1 MIKREIY
8 AVEDTKLVRQ
18 RRFCPRCGPGVFLGE
33 HKDRFSCGR
42 CGYTEFKKEAKPKE
56 SKPKESKPKEEAP
69 VETPVEAPVEAPKK
83 EAKPKE
89 EKTAESKPKAASKSK
104 AKKPAKEE

>member
-42 CGYTEFKKEAKPKE
+42 CGYTEFKKESKPKE
-56 SKPKESKPKEEAP
+56 SKPKESKPKEETPEKAP
-69 VETPVEAPVEAPKK
+69 AEAA
-83 EAKPKE
+83 KE
-89 EKTAESKPKAASKSK
+89 EKKTESKPKAAPKSK